1 MHGQT
6 PREFPFSCRENVR
19 FPSLQVVTFGLEQL
33 SGQVY
38 RVFKLTRYML
48 PVDGR
53 GHKVPHLPASH

>member
-1 MHGQT
+1 LLIAAANT
-6 PREFPFSCRENVR
+6 APCR
-19 FPSLQVVTFGLEQL
+19 SLQVVTFGLEQL